1 MKAAALRGIE
11 QIAKP
16 GEQKQY
22 MEVEI
27 EVFGADNLPKKD
39 RFGACDG
46 YVILTLKHPGEP
58 DTEVGRTE
66 IKWKDLNPRWRQN
79 FYIEIKEPAVDDIE
93 FSVWDEDG
101 ETDDICGK
109 LCEFV
114 LFALSSLTPSRNG
127 RCLRVKLCDLY

>member
-16 GEQKQY
+16 GEEKQY

-27 EVFGADNLPKKD
+27 EVFGANNLPKKD

-46 YVILTLKHPGEP
+46 YVILSLKHPGQA
-58 DTEVGRTE
+58 DVEVGRTA

-79 FYIEIKEPAVDDIE
+79 FYFEVKEPTVDVIE

-101 ETDDICGK
+101 ETDDICG
-109 LCEFV
+109 EFCLLV
-114 LFALSSLTPSRNG
+114 SSYT
-127 RCLRVKLCDLY
+127 CYLR

>member
-1 MKAAALRGIE
+1 VKAAALRGIE

-16 GEQKQY
+16 GDDKQF

-27 EVFGADNLPKKD
+27 EVFGASNLPKKD

-58 DTEVGRTE
+58 DKEVGRTG
-66 IKWKDLNPRWRQN
+66 IKWQELNPRWRQN
-79 FYIEIKEPAVDDIE
+79 FYIEIREPGVDSIE

-101 ETDDICGK
+101 ESDDICGQ
-109 LCEFV
+109 
-114 LFALSSLTPSRNG
+114 SLAD
-127 RCLRVKLCDLY
+127 DLELL